1 MFFVRSASARDVAAV
16 REVLVAS
23 WRATYVS
30 LYGAEKVEEMI
41 AEWHSPEAIAANM
54 ARPDGEYLVA
64 DDGKR
69 IGGVAFATM
78 SRVAG
83 EGAEADTTVK
93 LHQIYVAPGLEGQGI
108 GRDLFAE
115 IESCFPD
122 ASRLRLEVDPANA
135 TAIAFYT
142 VHGMSEAGRT
152 ADCGGMGK
160 GIVALVMQKEISS
173 HD

>member
-23 WRATYVS
+23 WRATYVP
-30 LYGAEKVEEMI
+30 LYGADKVEAMI
-41 AEWHSPEAIAANM
+41 AEWHSPEAITANM

-69 IGGVAFATM
+69 LGGVAFATM
-78 SRVAG
+78 SRIAG
-83 EGAEADTTVK
+83 EGAEADTTIK
-93 LHQIYVAPGLEGQGI
+93 LQQLYVAPGLEGQGI

-122 ASRLRLEVDPANA
+122 ASRLQLEVDPGNA

-142 VHGMSEAGRT
+142 AHGMTEVGHT
-152 ADCGGMGK
+152 TDCGGMGK
-160 GIVALVMQKEISS
+160 GILALVMQKDLTSQ
-173 HD
+173 D